1 MGWASCRLGPIVGAR
16 SASSWRWE
24 AVSSAACRS
33 GFGGS
38 TSRGL
43 VPQEVEHVVISE
55 GRLRRGRRTHGRGFP
70 VSPVRRR
77 TPGCK
82 GAEPGHYSPDSGHG
96 DRSTSHLQDD
106 VRELSHDRAARFEA
120 TRRRVQLHRHV
131 GRQSRRRALRPAA
144 RQSRPDRRSPGPA
157 HRLRCHDPA
166 GHDEG
171 SRRQPVNDA
180 KELTIE
186 VRGMTCDHCERSVAK
201 ALQTVPG
208 VHQVLEVSHADA
220 RARVMAG
227 VEATADRIERA
238 VAKAG
243 YRARV
248 NEQSKRSE
256 APTVITKGGGD
267 FDLLIVGRGS
277 AGFAAAIKAADLG
290 ARVAMAEGATL
301 GGTCVNVGC
310 VPSKTLIRAAEAHHR
325 RVHHGF
331 RGIPATDGQPDWPTV
346 RAEKDALVAELR
358 QTKYWNVLRAYP
370 SITLFQER
378 ATFTSSL
385 EARLASGRTLT
396 AGKIVVTTGSSPW
409 APPIPGLAEAGYRD
423 NASAMALERLPQ
435 SLIVIG
441 GSAVG
446 LELAQMFARLGV
458 RVTVLESLPRVVAAE
473 DADIGNALADYL
485 RSEGLDVYTDV
496 RVDRVTRGSD
506 GYEVQY
512 HAGSASRTARADQL
526 LVATGRRANTAG
538 FGLDQI
544 GVTLGKKGEIV
555 VNEFLQTTNPN
566 VYAAGDVIGDPMFV
580 YVAAHAGA
588 LASENSLTGNE
599 RRYDLSALPKVTFTD
614 PAVSSVGLTENEARA
629 QGIEPL
635 VSKLPLE
642 HVPRAIAAHDTRGFI
657 KLVADAGTKK
667 IIGAHILAAEAGEM
681 ITEPTLAIK
690 LGLTIEDL
698 TSTFHPYLTL
708 SEGIKL
714 AAQAF
719 TKDVAKLS
727 CCAA

>member
-1 MGWASCRLGPIVGAR
+1 
-16 SASSWRWE
+16 
-24 AVSSAACRS
+24 
-33 GFGGS
+33 
-38 TSRGL
+38 
-43 VPQEVEHVVISE
+43 
-55 GRLRRGRRTHGRGFP
+55 
-70 VSPVRRR
+70 
-77 TPGCK
+77 
-82 GAEPGHYSPDSGHG
+82 
-96 DRSTSHLQDD
+96 
-106 VRELSHDRAARFEA
+106 
-120 TRRRVQLHRHV
+120 
-131 GRQSRRRALRPAA
+131 
-144 RQSRPDRRSPGPA
+144 
-157 HRLRCHDPA
+157 
-166 GHDEG
+166 
-171 SRRQPVNDA
+171 
-180 KELTIE
+180 
-186 VRGMTCDHCERSVAK
+186 MT
-201 ALQTVPG
+201 
-208 VHQVLEVSHADA
+208 
-220 RARVMAG
+220 
-227 VEATADRIERA
+227 
-238 VAKAG
+238 
-243 YRARV
+243 
-248 NEQSKRSE
+248 E
-256 APTVITKGGGD
+256 APSVITRGGGE
-267 FDLLIVGRGS
+267 FDLLVVGGGS

-290 ARVAMAEGATL
+290 VHVAMVEGGTL

-310 VPSKTLIRAAEAHHR
+310 VPSKTVIRAAEAQHR

-331 RGIPATDGQPDWPTV
+331 RGIPSTDGQPDWPTV

-358 QTKYWNVLRAYP
+358 QAKYWDVLRAYP

-378 ATFTSSL
+378 ATLVSAR
-385 EARLASGRTLT
+385 EVRLASGRTHT

-409 APPIPGLAEAGYRD
+409 APPILGLAEAGYLD

-435 SLIVIG
+435 SVIVMG

-458 RVTVLESLPRVVAAE
+458 QVTVLEALPRVVAVE

-485 RSEGLDVYTDV
+485 GSEGLEVYTDV
-496 RVDRVTRGSD
+496 RVDRVSRGSD

-512 HAGSASRTARADQL
+512 HGGSAARIARAEQL

-538 FGLDQI
+538 FGLDTI
-544 GVTLGKKGEIV
+544 GVTLGTKGEIV
-555 VNEFLQTTNPN
+555 VDEFLQTTNPN

-580 YVAAHAGA
+580 YVAAYAGS
-588 LASENSLTGNE
+588 LAAENALTGNQ

-629 QGIEPL
+629 QGIEPF

-642 HVPRAIAAHDTRGFI
+642 HLSRALAAHDTRGFI

-681 ITEPTLAIK
+681 VTEPALAIK
-690 LGLTIEDL
+690 FGLTIEDL